1 MKTLLVK
8 LPPLEVTYD
17 GNLVFN
23 LMDVRDPV
31 TDQVAEEIESAHKI
45 YRLKTWNSNTLE
57 YVYTLKKETA
67 PMTTPTPTTPDRMT
81 AAELRAAF
89 ADLHSLIES
98 QQSQI
103 LNLAES
109 LDRIQ
114 EGLSHAAQPA
124 TASSPNTNNGPE
136 LPAFLMDTILMGY
149 DDAGKPTYKGK
160 GGKFT
165 KFGVRIW
172 PEVLP
177 ALGIDP
183 AKLQPG
189 PNAIRPP
196 LAVMF
201 ELTTEGNP
209 RKVTGPFYQA

>member
-45 YRLKTWNSNTLE
+45 YRLKTWNSDTLE

-81 AAELRAAF
+81 AAERRAAF
-89 ADLHSLIES
+89 QDLHALIES
-98 QQSQI
+98 QQEQI
-103 LNLAES
+103 LNLAEVME
-109 LDRIQ
+109 RIQ

-124 TASSPNTNNGPE
+124 TATASGPME
-136 LPAFLMDTILMGY
+136 SFVMDTILLGY
-149 DDAGKPTYKGK
+149 DDAGKPSYKAK

-165 KFGVRIW
+165 KFGVRVW

-177 ALGIDP
+177 TLGIDP
-183 AKLQPG
+183 AHLTPG
-189 PNAIRPP
+189 PNPVTPP
-196 LAVMF
+196 MVVFVEVTA
-201 ELTTEGNP
+201 EGNP
-209 RKVTGPFYQA
+209 RKVIGRA